1 MDVVEDAA
9 ARQLHLPA
17 KEGHAGRCE
26 VRAQSPAQL
35 LCLRLTYMQVCLIPV
50 LCIYLIF
57 FFFFTDTPAAYGSSR
72 ARGPIGAA
80 AAGPRHSH
88 SPARSQVT
96 VPHSSQPP
104 RILHPLSEAR
114 NPTSI
119 LMATSRFCNPLSSQK
134 KFFLTF

>member
-57 FFFFTDTPAAYGSSR
+57 FSFLQTHLQHMEVPGLGGQSELQLPAHAT
-72 ARGPIGAA
+72 ATAPPD
-80 AAGPRHSH
+80 PR
-88 SPARSQVT
+88 
-96 VPHSSQPP
+96 
-104 RILHPLSEAR
+104 
-114 NPTSI
+114 
-119 LMATSRFCNPLSSQK
+119 
-134 KFFLTF
+134 